1 MDLQTF
7 FPYRL
12 ALLAERVSQATAQV
26 YAQRFDLTRDEWRI
40 VATLA
45 GQSDLKTSDVI
56 GRASLDKMR
65 VSRAVQRLERRGLV
79 ARTADPDDGR
89 GHLLRLSPE
98 GRALHRR
105 IVPMVKAREAFL
117 LEALSEKE
125 REALARSMDKVLERA
140 EQLMQQG

>member
-12 ALLAERVSQATAQV
+12 ALLADRVSQATAQV
-26 YAQRFDLTRDEWRI
+26 YAERFDLARDEWRI

-45 GQSDLKTSDVI
+45 GQGDLKTAEVI
-56 GRASLDKMR
+56 ARTALDKMR
-65 VSRAVQRLERRGLV
+65 VSRAAQRLESRGLV
-79 ARTADPDDGR
+79 ARTPDPDDGR
-89 GHLLRLSPE
+89 GHLLRLSAE

-105 IVPMVKAREAFL
+105 IVPMVKARESFL
-117 LEALSEKE
+117 LDALSAKE
-125 REALARSMDKVLERA
+125 LDALQRSMDKVRERA